1 MEKNTETKREDF
13 FDDHHY
19 LLTLYCFWPLSL
31 FSQQDCHSLKKD
43 FNCHVNG
50 SVVKNLPA
58 KAGDPRDTGSI
69 PGSERSPGEGN
80 VSPLQY
86 YCLEKSM
93 DRGAW
98 WAYSPWGHK
107 ESDTT
112 EQLSAHKRQSQPLS
126 RILTMDLLLQT
137 SVPPTLDICM
147 FCS

>member
-86 YCLEKSM
+86 YCLENSM
-93 DRGAW
+93 DRRSLAG
-98 WAYSPWGHK
+98 YSPRTHK
-107 ESDTT
+107 ELDAT
-112 EQLSAHKRQSQPLS
+112 EH
-126 RILTMDLLLQT
+126 
-137 SVPPTLDICM
+137 VPPATG
-147 FCS
+147 